1 MKSYIPTLSI
11 LLMLAASM
19 PAQAQ
24 TTTAAPVYLSV
35 TLKDLVVLSND
46 SATPITLTLERNGA
60 SVGSVTQ
67 SVTSDKGSASLQG
80 ITATGTLPDDAGGLA
95 AGVLTAIISVRGAPA
110 LSISGAPEPMQDGR
124 LIWRTI
130 SLSWPTAS
138 PIRPSG
144 QDLMLF
150 NRGWSSDTLTLLFSP
165 APGVNLSGATVELQA
180 WSGTQAAKGALLNST
195 SAPIQ
200 SDAPGVAY
208 AVLELD
214 HLPPQIVWRG
224 RLAMPNGSNYAY
236 QWSELDFATGSSPN
250 GGYTRGTPP
259 IIQAAASKHR
269 VEQHTETVTVQAEV
283 LTGQYTQDL
292 QDHSGDKYDRI
303 EGEDVSGLLPFF
315 TGERTN
321 GRAPVTNETVTTEP
335 VTNALTLSNT
345 QPCSGGW
352 CWGDTAMSPEHFAR
366 NLIVVLVLT
375 LAAVS
380 IIAVARHRR
389 RTA

>member
-1 MKSYIPTLSI
+1 
-11 LLMLAASM
+11 
-19 PAQAQ
+19 
-24 TTTAAPVYLSV
+24 
-35 TLKDLVVLSND
+35 
-46 SATPITLTLERNGA
+46 
-60 SVGSVTQ
+60 
-67 SVTSDKGSASLQG
+67 
-80 ITATGTLPDDAGGLA
+80 
-95 AGVLTAIISVRGAPA
+95 
-110 LSISGAPEPMQDGR
+110 
-124 LIWRTI
+124 
-130 SLSWPTAS
+130 
-138 PIRPSG
+138 
-144 QDLMLF
+144 
-150 NRGWSSDTLTLLFSP
+150 
-165 APGVNLSGATVELQA
+165 
-180 WSGTQAAKGALLNST
+180 
-195 SAPIQ
+195 
-200 SDAPGVAY
+200 
-208 AVLELD
+208 
-214 HLPPQIVWRG
+214 
-224 RLAMPNGSNYAY
+224 MPNGSNYAY